1 MPCQRSTSFKNSSS
15 RRKEQLDSV
24 SPGRL
29 VMRPCHNCAR
39 LSKQCRVNDNFDTC
53 LKCVRL
59 DRDCDLSFSA
69 VKWRRVRKKRDRF
82 FRELKEISEQVK
94 AVNAKAAR
102 LQKQF
107 EFMNEKKRTMLD
119 REFEN
124 IVEFEEKEQQ
134 KTIDSF
140 INDLL
145 FDVSSERFEVPPG
158 FDWLDSF
165 VGTVAEASDSS

>member
-1 MPCQRSTSFKNSSS
+1 M
-15 RRKEQLDSV
+15 
-24 SPGRL
+24 SPERL

-39 LSKQCRVNDNFDTC
+39 LSKQCRVGDSFDIC

-69 VKWRRVRKKRDRF
+69 VKWRRVRKERDRL
-82 FRELKEISEQVK
+82 FRELKEASEQAK

-107 EFMNEKKRTMLD
+107 EFVNEKKRAMLD

-124 IVEFEEKEQQ
+124 IVELEEEEQQ
-134 KTIDSF
+134 KAIDSS
-140 INDLL
+140 IDDLL
-145 FDVSSERFEVPPG
+145 FDVSSERFEIPPG

-165 VGTVAEASDSS
+165 VETVAEAFDNS